1 MPCRSLVLFPPEDE
15 VIQTE
20 HIERCHT
27 GYKAHPDISYPAVA
41 HAGRH
46 DPGCYPQKD
55 LDVKDLSIPSVRHG
69 RRQ

>member
-1 MPCRSLVLFPPEDE
+1 MSDKPQNKDSRGN
-15 VIQTE
+15 E
-20 HIERCHT
+20 HRVYLCLSVH
-27 GYKAHPDISYPAVA
+27 SVA

-46 DPGCYPQKD
+46 DPGCDPQKD